1 MPAVNPVKLQVKV
14 PVPDPLV
21 DVELEVVGVC
31 DVDQQIPRAVT
42 VPHPSEV
49 TFPPELAELQVIE
62 LIAVV
67 VPSVGTTAAIVVN
80 DVCDP

>member
-31 DVDQQIPRAVT
+31 VVDQQIPRAVT
-42 VPHPSEV
+42 VPYPSEV
-49 TFPPELAELQVIE
+49 TLPPEMAELHVIE
-62 LIAVV
+62 LTVV
-67 VPSVGTTAAIVVN
+67 VVTSGGTTAANVVN
-80 DVCDP
+80 DI